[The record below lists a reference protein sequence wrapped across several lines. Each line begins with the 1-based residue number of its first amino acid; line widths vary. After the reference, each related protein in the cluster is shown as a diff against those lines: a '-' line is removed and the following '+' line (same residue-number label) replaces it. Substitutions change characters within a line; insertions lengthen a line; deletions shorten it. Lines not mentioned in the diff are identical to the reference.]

1 MSDEKRITK
10 KTRRMMKTRIVSNN
24 KEKKNGDIARTV
36 MLAEVKKIVRR
47 MITFRTVIRK
57 LGRKR

>member
-24 KEKKNGDIARTV
+24 KEKKTGDIARTV
-36 MLAEVKKIVRR
+36 M
-47 MITFRTVIRK
+47 
-57 LGRKR
+57 

>member
-1 MSDEKRITK
+1 
-10 KTRRMMKTRIVSNN
+10 MKTRIVSNN